1 MGQRHCNI
9 MGAHSLLSRLFS
21 RRQARSAAP
30 PAPPPPATPPP
41 SVPAPAPSKPSRYA
55 HPMSGSLVRHSAL
68 NRGEGWLTSAA
79 DGNGMITVDELRGVM
94 HSLNR
99 RPTDEQIMEMI
110 DKVDVDGD
118 GRVNFR
124 EFLMLMG
131 ADASFFRPDDMVVD
145 GAPSAAEKE
154 IKEIFR
160 SFDKNGDGTVSVNEL
175 KEILE
180 SFGTRLSQGQAEA
193 MINAAD
199 TNGDGVVGYEG
210 RGSLRVSFVG
220 QTPII
225 VQ

>member
-41 SVPAPAPSKPSRYA
+41 SVPAPEPSRDA
-55 HPMSGSLVRHSAL
+55 HPMSGS
-68 NRGEGWLTSAA
+68 AA
-79 DGNGMITVDELRGVM
+79 DQLLEVKDAFESFDRDGNGMITVDELRGVM

-210 RGSLRVSFVG
+210 KDPHF
-220 QTPII
+220 
-225 VQ
+225 

>member
-1 MGQRHCNI
+1 MRQRHCNI
-9 MGAHSLLSRLFS
+9 TGAHSLLSRLFS
-21 RRQARSAAP
+21 RRSAAP

-41 SVPAPAPSKPSRYA
+41 SVPTRAPSKDA
-55 HPMSGSLVRHSAL
+55 HPMNGSLTKDQLLEVKDAFESFDR
-68 NRGEGWLTSAA
+68 

-199 TNGDGVVGYEG
+199 TNGDGVVGYEE
-210 RGSLRVSFVG
+210 FVKMI
-220 QTPII
+220 TS
-225 VQ
+225 

>member
-1 MGQRHCNI
+1 MKQRHCNI

-21 RRQARSAAP
+21 RRPARSAAP
-30 PAPPPPATPPP
+30 TAPPPPPTAPP
-41 SVPAPAPSKPSRYA
+41 SVPTPEPA
-55 HPMSGSLVRHSAL
+55 HPMSGSLVSNQLLEVKDAFESFDR
-68 NRGEGWLTSAA
+68 
-79 DGNGMITVDELRGVM
+79 DGNGMITVDELRSVM

-131 ADASFFRPDDMVVD
+131 ADASFFRPDDMAVD

-154 IKEIFR
+154 IREIFR

-210 RGSLRVSFVG
+210 ACWHRYLRRTCS
-220 QTPII
+220 
-225 VQ
+225 

>member
-1 MGQRHCNI
+1 MRQRECSL
-9 MGAHSLLSRLFS
+9 MGARALFSRLFS
-21 RRQARSAAP
+21 RHRARSAAP
-30 PAPPPPATPPP
+30 PAPPPPPSLPPPASPSPPP
-41 SVPAPAPSKPSRYA
+41 SSPPAPAKP
-55 HPMSGSLVRHSAL
+55 PMGGPKLLLEVKDAFESFDR
-68 NRGEGWLTSAA
+68 

-131 ADASFFRPDDMVVD
+131 ADASVFRPDDMAVD

-154 IKEIFR
+154 VRDIFR
-160 SFDKNGDGTVSVNEL
+160 SFDKNGDGTVSVDEL
-175 KEILE
+175 REILE
-180 SFGTRLSQGQAEA
+180 SFGTRLSQAQAEA

-199 TNGDGVVGYEG
+199 TNGDGVVGADI
-210 RGSLRVSFVG
+210 LSF
-220 QTPII
+220 QMITS
-225 VQ
+225 

>member
-41 SVPAPAPSKPSRYA
+41 SVPAPEPSRDA
-55 HPMSGSLVRHSAL
+55 HPMSGSLLLEVKDAFESFDR
-68 NRGEGWLTSAA
+68 

-199 TNGDGVVGYEG
+199 TNGDGVVGYEE
-210 RGSLRVSFVG
+210 FVKVK
-220 QTPII
+220 TPISDTT
-225 VQ
+225 V

>member
-41 SVPAPAPSKPSRYA
+41 SVPAPAPSEPSRDA
-55 HPMSGSLVRHSAL
+55 HPMSGSLDGDSLSTVPSEVKDAFESFDR
-68 NRGEGWLTSAA
+68 

-210 RGSLRVSFVG
+210 VCWSCSLRR
-220 QTPII
+220 IRC
-225 VQ
+225 

>member
-1 MGQRHCNI
+1 

-41 SVPAPAPSKPSRYA
+41 SVPAPAPSEPSRYA
-55 HPMSGSLVRHSAL
+55 HPMSGSLTKDQLLEVKDAFESFDR
-68 NRGEGWLTSAA
+68 

-199 TNGDGVVGYEG
+199 TNGDGVVGYEE
-210 RGSLRVSFVG
+210 FVKMI
-220 QTPII
+220 TS
-225 VQ
+225 

>member
-41 SVPAPAPSKPSRYA
+41 SVPAPEPSRDA
-55 HPMSGSLVRHSAL
+55 HPMSGSLDGDLLSSVPSEVKDAFESFDR
-68 NRGEGWLTSAA
+68 

-210 RGSLRVSFVG
+210 ACRSCPSR
-220 QTPII
+220 
-225 VQ
+225 